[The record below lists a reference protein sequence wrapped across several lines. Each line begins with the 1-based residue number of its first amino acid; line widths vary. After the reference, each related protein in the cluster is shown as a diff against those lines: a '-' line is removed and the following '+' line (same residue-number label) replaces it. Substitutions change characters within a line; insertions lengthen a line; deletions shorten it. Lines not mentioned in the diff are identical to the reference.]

1 MLYKFKSRSTADLIL
16 LEPQGRRLLQIIGKE
31 PAARGIVTAAQIPA
45 AISALEAAVAAEE
58 QRIAQARAD
67 REAEGLSAE
76 GEEDAQSDAVR
87 LRQRAAPFIEMLRRS
102 AAEDNDVVWGGVA
115 LWCFRCAR
123 RGAAP
128 NIGPPAR
135 P

>member
-31 PAARGIVTAAQIPA
+31 PAASGIVTAAQIPV

-58 QRIAQARAD
+58 QRIAQARAA
-67 REAEGLSAE
+67 REAEGLSADDD
-76 GEEDAQSDAVR
+76 EDAQPGTVR

-102 AAEDNDVVWGGVA
+102 AAEGHDVVWGA
-115 LWCFRCAR
+115 
-123 RGAAP
+123 
-128 NIGPPAR
+128 
-135 P
+135 